1 MLSDRCPVLCCP
13 VCDVGALWPNGQ
25 TNGPGHIVL
34 DGDPAPLPKEAEP
47 PNFRPNICCGQM
59 AAWVNIPL
67 GMEVGLGPGDFMLD
81 GDPAPLPKK
90 GVEPP
95 KFSADVDCGQTAVW
109 IKMALGMEVGLSPDD
124 CVRWGPSPP
133 KFSAHVYYSYCDFV
147 RTLHS
152 RYWFVQVQVL
162 VLYAF
167 YF

>member
-1 MLSDRCPVLCCP
+1 MMKLGTQ
-13 VCDVGALWPNGQ
+13 VGL
-25 TNGPGHIVL
+25 GPGHIAL
-34 DGDPAPLPKEAEP
+34 RGDPAPLPQRGTTP
-47 PNFRPNICCGQM
+47 PNFRSISV
-59 AAWVNIPL
+59 AAKWLHGSRCDMVWSL
-67 GMEVGLGPGDFMLD
+67 EVGLGPGDFVLH

-90 GVEPP
+90 GAEPP
-95 KFSADVDCGQTAVW
+95 PQFSPHFFCGQTAGCM
-109 IKMALGMEVGLSPDD
+109 KMPLGTEVGPQPWGL

-133 KFSAHVYYSYCDFV
+133 PIFSAHVYYSYYDFV